1 VHTRVWQPKSPQP
14 PLKHGFKLFD
24 KCKKS
29 GIYKFF
35 KLLPKVPCGTI
46 KEIERVSERPF
57 GVPLLQ
63 QSSTNSTQKEKKNEK
78 DFLGKKDRILKY
90 QCLTIELIR
99 SEERQHLSLTSE
111 LSLELVR
118 L

>member
-1 VHTRVWQPKSPQP
+1 M
-14 PLKHGFKLFD
+14 
-24 KCKKS
+24 
-29 GIYKFF
+29 
-35 KLLPKVPCGTI
+35 KLLPKVPCGTT
-46 KEIERVSERPF
+46 KEIERVSEHPF

-63 QSSTNSTQKEKKNEK
+63 QSPTNGTQKEKKNEK
-78 DFLGKKDRILKY
+78 DFLGKKGRILKY
-90 QCLTIELIR
+90 QYLSIELIR

>member
-1 VHTRVWQPKSPQP
+1 MWQPKSLQP

-29 GIYKFF
+29 GIYNLL
-35 KLLPKVPCGTI
+35 KLLSKVPCGTT
-46 KEIERVSERPF
+46 KEIGRVSEHPF

-63 QSSTNSTQKEKKNEK
+63 QSPTNGTQKEKTNEK
-78 DFLGKKDRILKY
+78 DFLGKRGRILKY
-90 QCLTIELIR
+90 QYLSIELIR